1 MNTTQCVVETK
12 GKRCLE
18 VFGSEEP
25 LHPNVRFICKNHD
38 RREQVLAAGRVYIP
52 ESDHKDAEVHFQD
65 VQFDKELGR
74 PSSEQMFDENGSAI
88 PGAGKTSA
96 KKII

>member
-1 MNTTQCVVETK
+1 MNTTQCVVQTN

-38 RREQVLAAGRVYIP
+38 RSEQVAAAGRVYVP
-52 ESDHKDAEVHFQD
+52 GVDDRDADVHFQD
-65 VQFDKELGR
+65 VQFDRNLDKN
-74 PSSEQMFDENGSAI
+74 SSENMLDDNGRAI
-88 PGAGKTSA
+88 PGVRRKTSV
-96 KKII
+96 KI